1 LVLTVPL
8 RAHRRGSKLI
18 VRDKIPSTLSGSTQH
33 MFFARHRL
41 LAGLVGLIS
50 LGAVAR
56 VQAGL
61 LYETN
66 NSPSTASV
74 LPVDM
79 YTVISSLDPVLPETI
94 FGEFDPA
101 YQTLLQMS
109 PSGNGTVTEW
119 DGVPLRFN
127 GSQYFRVSGIG
138 DVNFT
143 GDHTQTGKFSYEF
156 KVYDAQHNLL
166 QTTISTASIIAKTAI
181 NNGTVK
187 NIWVNPANSQI
198 GGTVDVIVT
207 DLVTKG
213 DTDFYTFSGL
223 QAGQSFTAN
232 ISGESFLPR
241 LGLWSD
247 SRTNTAS
254 VNGSILTGKANSLGQ
269 VLIGVTAQGDTNFTG
284 AQTASGAY
292 SLVVTPGT
300 IPTPEPGSIVLLG
313 LGGMLAIFF
322 RRYRRG
328 RRPPI
333 DSAPLG

>member
-1 LVLTVPL
+1 M
-8 RAHRRGSKLI
+8 I
-18 VRDKIPSTLSGSTQH
+18 VRDKIPSTFSGSTQH
-33 MFFARHRL
+33 MFFARNRL

-74 LPVDM
+74 LPADM
-79 YTVISSLDPVLPETI
+79 YTVSSSLDPVQPETI

-109 PSGNGTVTEW
+109 PSGNGTVTKW

-127 GSQYFRVSGIG
+127 GSQYFRLSGIG

-143 GDHTQTGKFSYEF
+143 GDHTQTGKFMYEF
-156 KVYDAQHNLL
+156 KVYGAQHNLL
-166 QTTISTASIIAKTAI
+166 QTTISTASIFAKTAT
-181 NNGTVK
+181 NNGSVK
-187 NIWVNPANSQI
+187 NIWVDPANSQI

-241 LGLWSD
+241 LGLWAD
-247 SRTNTAS
+247 SRTSTSSSA

-284 AQTASGAY
+284 AQTAHGAY
-292 SLVVTPGT
+292 TLVVTPGT
-300 IPTPEPGSIVLLG
+300 IPTPEPASAVLLG
-313 LGGMLAIFF
+313 LGGMLALFF

-328 RRPPI
+328 RHPTF